1 MKAWPQA
8 GLIAG
13 GPLDGNQGN
22 GLMQESGTAKGV
34 PQDLGAG
41 LFLVAVSLIAS
52 FPALGKRYRGAAVAG
67 LRRYLL
73 RSTRFHIYYV
83 HTKTQV
89 TILTIWG
96 AVRGTTPDV
105 QRLLDE
111 FRSRKA

>member
-1 MKAWPQA
+1 MSDLPVIITPAGEADARRIDAWWRENRQA
-8 GLIAG
+8 A
-13 GPLDGNQGN
+13 PN
-22 GLMQESGTAKGV
+22 
-34 PQDLGAG
+34 
-41 LFLVAVSLIAS
+41 LFLDEFALAVSLIAS